1 MLPLY
6 VKSLYGANNTTT
18 ITNDKR
24 LTTEMGVVKEM
35 IERNETSLVWIDNK
49 HWFADIDKERGL
61 KCITYWCAQRRKN
74 EVTWILNGNN
84 NKFWL
89 C

>member
-1 MLPLY
+1 MCFHWPMLLKKQCIVRTMLPLY
-6 VKSLYGANNTTT
+6 VKSLYGANNTTN

-35 IERNETSLVWIDNK
+35 IERNEISLVWIDNK

-61 KCITYWCAQRRKN
+61 KCITY
-74 EVTWILNGNN
+74 
-84 NKFWL
+84 
-89 C
+89 

>member
-35 IERNETSLVWIDNK
+35 IERNEISLVWIDNK

-61 KCITYWCAQRRKN
+61 KCITY
-74 EVTWILNGNN
+74 
-84 NKFWL
+84 
-89 C
+89 